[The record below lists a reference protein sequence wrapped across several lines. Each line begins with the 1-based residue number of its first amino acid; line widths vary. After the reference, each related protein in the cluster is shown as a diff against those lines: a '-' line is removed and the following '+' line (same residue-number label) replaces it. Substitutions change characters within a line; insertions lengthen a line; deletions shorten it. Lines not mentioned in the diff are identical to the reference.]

1 VKKTGG
7 KGPQEPDDAHKAEH
21 VVGAIIAVRAF
32 QRARWRLA
40 GNAAKGMMAAIVD
53 LMEGLGYL
61 CEREG
66 LSFEGLLQSAVQY
79 QRPEATHT
87 RLMEASNAELTATI
101 RGIRDA
107 YAKRL
112 PAKDQKLWRTECD
125 ELAAWID
132 EAN

>member
-1 VKKTGG
+1 VKKTGA
-7 KGPQEPDDAHKAEH
+7 KELQEPDDARKAKQ
-21 VVGAIIAVRAF
+21 VVGAMTAVRAY
-32 QRARWRLA
+32 QRAGWRLA
-40 GNAAKGMMAAIVD
+40 GNAAEGMEAAIVG

-66 LSFEGLLQSAVQY
+66 LSFEGLLQSAVRY

-87 RLMEASNAELTATI
+87 RLMEASNAELAATI

-132 EAN
+132 EAK